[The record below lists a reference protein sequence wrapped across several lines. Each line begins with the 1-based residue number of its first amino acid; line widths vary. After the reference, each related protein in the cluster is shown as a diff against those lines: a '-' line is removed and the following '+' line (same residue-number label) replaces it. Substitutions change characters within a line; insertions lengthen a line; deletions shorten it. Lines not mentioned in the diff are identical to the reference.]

1 MQESLATLNKYRMRW
16 RNITEGR
23 VETVD
28 AVNWGGHSFKL
39 KVIWNPTT
47 TQLDRL
53 FDSSKDNFV
62 RGLVSGADVVVW
74 DAYQTEHVMA
84 AQALGLARRA
94 QRQDCFFIHR
104 YGASDNRIGPNR
116 SVEELATIP
125 TLARLV
131 ATGHYRLGGPD
142 HALVESVLRESVGLH
157 GWWITHSGEHIDVDH
172 DNDQHHADVAKAS
185 FDIADYDGSSE
196 VYDDDDQ
203 GDVEHEPDYD
213 SAEEA
218 IKTALDF
225 GWVRGSAYGD
235 KMTIEWARLSKEAQ
249 KAVLTWIKGYGSAYA
264 TITIGNVGKYENF
277 DNPRDAASYVRSA

>member
-1 MQESLATLNKYRMRW
+1 MVKRY
-16 RNITEGR
+16 
-23 VETVD
+23 V
-28 AVNWGGHSFKL
+28 
-39 KVIWNPTT
+39 TT
-47 TQLDRL
+47 YPVQ
-53 FDSSKDNFV
+53 
-62 RGLVSGADVVVW
+62 DV
-74 DAYQTEHVMA
+74 
-84 AQALGLARRA
+84 
-94 QRQDCFFIHR
+94 
-104 YGASDNRIGPNR
+104 
-116 SVEELATIP
+116 
-125 TLARLV
+125 
-131 ATGHYRLGGPD
+131 PD